1 MTELKLI
8 ALDEDDLK
16 IISAHLQDAVT
27 TVGDLAYLP
36 RERRFAALINR
47 FDWIA
52 AERAARGEGPYQRRR
67 AALRFEQVTAA
78 RIKNISLD
86 DKTQVLNLLAVQFD
100 KAGEGDPGGHVSLI
114 FAGDA
119 AIQLDVEFIETEL
132 KDLGA
137 VWSTDSK
144 PEHADEA

>member
-8 ALDEDDLK
+8 ALDEEDLK
-16 IISAHLQDAVT
+16 VISAHLQDAVT

-36 RERRFAALINR
+36 AEKRFAVLLNR

-52 AERAARGEGPYQRRR
+52 AEQAAQGRGQYQRRR

-78 RIKNISLD
+78 RVRNISLD
-86 DKTQVLNLLAVQFD
+86 DKAQVLNLLAVQFD
-100 KAGEGDPGGHVSLI
+100 KVAEGDPGGQISLI

-119 AIQLDVEFIETEL
+119 AIQFDVQFIEAEL

-137 VWSTDSK
+137 VWSTASK